1 MRVRH
6 RMGGV
11 AILAIGLTAHAG
23 MAAESFRKLATP
35 QIRAAVVGMEL
46 SDDVHARDVFE
57 PNGKLV
63 SFAMSS
69 KSIGAWRVQN
79 DELCFDRPK
88 QEPSC
93 YEFWMSGKKV
103 ELRRKGLAM
112 PLFEGVL
119 RRPAGRH

>member
-1 MRVRH
+1 MRVE
-6 RMGGV
+6 GSIAGV
-11 AILAIGLTAHAG
+11 AILAIMLTAHAG

-35 QIRAAVVGMEL
+35 QIRTVLAGMEL
-46 SDDVHARDVFE
+46 SDGVHSRDVFE

-93 YEFWMSGKKV
+93 YEFWMSGRKV
-103 ELRRKGLAM
+103 ELRRKGLPM

-119 RRPAGRH
+119 GRPTGRP

>member
-1 MRVRH
+1 MRVDQPIA
-6 RMGGV
+6 GV
-11 AILAIGLTAHAG
+11 AILAIVATAQAG
-23 MAAESFRKLATP
+23 MAAESFRKLAAP
-35 QIRAAVVGMEL
+35 QIRAALAGMEL
-46 SDDVHARDVFE
+46 SDDVHSRDVFE

-119 RRPAGRH
+119 RRPTGRP

>member
-1 MRVRH
+1 M
-6 RMGGV
+6 GV
-11 AILAIGLTAHAG
+11 AQQTAGVAVLAMLLTAHAG
-23 MAAESFRKLATP
+23 TAAESFRKLATP
-35 QIRAAVVGMEL
+35 QIHAALVGMEL
-46 SDDVHARDVFE
+46 SDGVHSRDVFE
-57 PNGKLV
+57 PGGKLV

-103 ELRRKGLAM
+103 ELRRKGLPM

-119 RRPAGRH
+119 GRPTGRR